1 MLNDEFVDPLAS
13 DSEQRSSGIDSA
25 SPAKKARVSFAM
37 EEELTLLR
45 LVLKHNPF
53 ADQSRWPK
61 ILDSLHAS
69 SDDKTKVHSM
79 RSIKDKVRLLS
90 REFKAS
96 ANKIQTRRFGTNEQ
110 YSERR
115 SLIADVVQL
124 QDKYMK
130 KIPPEHNKASRPKK
144 INGYPLPDR
153 TMSATVLTGIN
164 TESDGEAETTV
175 SPEVSAPNISCE
187 TISEQDRESPE
198 AKTDLEVKKLRIQ
211 EKTLDLRRTELQT
224 VLKQQE
230 LLAKQQQ
237 ILERTTV
244 IFMKFLDKMTNC

>member
-1 MLNDEFVDPLAS
+1 MALLTLSTIGSLDTFNYLLFSFRLLALYAHANNWLDILNHSSILRYQVNYVPGQEAFSMLNDEFVDPLAS

-164 TESDGEAETTV
+164 TILTKRQRLLPSTAR
-175 SPEVSAPNISCE
+175 
-187 TISEQDRESPE
+187 TIRKNPVASR
-198 AKTDLEVKKLRIQ
+198 
-211 EKTLDLRRTELQT
+211 LQ
-224 VLKQQE
+224 QY
-230 LLAKQQQ
+230 AS
-237 ILERTTV
+237 
-244 IFMKFLDKMTNC
+244 